1 MNLMIRCLILVVF
14 LLTVSGP
21 VPATGQS
28 PSPQQLVER
37 ARQLVPLIE
46 DEYDFREIVALYSEA
61 SNRGHTIAKYEL
73 AELLSVGPAEWAD
86 YLTAARLYREAALDG
101 HRPSR
106 CICGW
111 MHSAG
116 MYGTDV
122 DYARAYALMTLDGRD
137 VCEKM
142 KDAIE
147 SVEIK
152 MTDADKA
159 KASTIARKWLNGDTA
174 SVLGPE

>member
-1 MNLMIRCLILVVF
+1 MTRGLILVA
-14 LLTVSGP
+14 LLLAVSGP
-21 VPATGQS
+21 VPAIAQS
-28 PSPQQLVER
+28 PSPQQLVEQ
-37 ARQLVPLIE
+37 ARQLVPLVE
-46 DEYDFREIVALYSEA
+46 DEYDFQEIVALYSDA
-61 SNRGHTIAKYEL
+61 SRQGLTIAKYEL

-86 YLTAARLYREAALDG
+86 YITAARLYREAALDG

-116 MYGTDV
+116 MYGSEV
-122 DYARAYALMTLDGRD
+122 DYARAYSLMTLDGRD

-142 KDAIE
+142 TDAIE

-152 MTDADKA
+152 MTAAEKTL
-159 KASTIARKWLNGDTA
+159 SSEITRSWLGGEKHA
-174 SVLGPE
+174 VLGLE